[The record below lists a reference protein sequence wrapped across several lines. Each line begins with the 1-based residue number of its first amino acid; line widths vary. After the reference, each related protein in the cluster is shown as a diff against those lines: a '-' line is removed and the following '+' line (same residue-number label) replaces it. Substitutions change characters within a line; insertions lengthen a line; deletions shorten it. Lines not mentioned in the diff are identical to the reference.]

1 MLGAKPELIA
11 VGFTAGDK
19 LIFCYIEGFSNFVP
33 VLHLMIIIDD
43 YSGRLKITR

>member
-19 LIFCYIEGFSNFVP
+19 LIFCYIEGFSNFV
-33 VLHLMIIIDD
+33 LHLMIILDD
-43 YSGRLKITR
+43 YSGLCLKITR